1 MTQAL
6 RQLAQDFLSAILF
19 FAIYALT
26 GSLYAAAGVAIAVG
40 VGQLL
45 RLRLLGRPIA
55 PMQWMSLALVIVLG
69 GATVLLHT
77 PRLMLVKPS
86 IGHFAVAAIMLRRG
100 WMAPYLPP
108 IAQQHVPPAVIV
120 AAGYAWAAL
129 LAALGA
135 ANLFFAIFAD
145 LTTWAWFVSFGAIG
159 AKAVALLTQYLVF
172 RAIVRQRIAAARAL
186 VPAVVME
193 AP

>member
-19 FAIYALT
+19 FAVYFLT
-26 GSLYAAAGVAIAVG
+26 GSLYAGAAIAIAVG

-45 RLRLLGRPIA
+45 RLRLLRRPIA
-55 PMQWMSLALVIVLG
+55 PMQWMSLALVIVFG
-69 GATVLLHT
+69 AATVLLNT
-77 PRLMLVKPS
+77 PRLMLIKPS

-108 IAQQHVPPAVIV
+108 IVRQHVPPGVIV

-129 LAALGA
+129 LAALGT
-135 ANLFFAIFAD
+135 ANLYFAIFAD
-145 LTTWAWFVSFGAIG
+145 LSTWAWFASFGAIG
-159 AKAVALLTQYLVF
+159 AKALALVAQYLVF
-172 RAIVRQRIAAARAL
+172 RAIVRRRLFAARAL
-186 VPAVVME
+186 APAALME